1 MRDVVL
7 FPTATLPA
15 MPITYGTFAPL
26 VPRNV
31 LVAACSF
38 CVAPT

>member
-15 MPITYGTFAPL
+15 TPITNGTRGTAD
-26 VPRNV
+26 PRNV
-31 LVAACSF
+31 AEASCSF
-38 CVAPT
+38 CVAAT